1 MTVEEVKKVLATRY
15 LSKYYILS
23 LSELVCIQG
32 NRKYYVEISL
42 DYLSSNPD
50 HCKIEY
56 KRR

>member
-32 NRKYYVEISL
+32 NRKYYVGL